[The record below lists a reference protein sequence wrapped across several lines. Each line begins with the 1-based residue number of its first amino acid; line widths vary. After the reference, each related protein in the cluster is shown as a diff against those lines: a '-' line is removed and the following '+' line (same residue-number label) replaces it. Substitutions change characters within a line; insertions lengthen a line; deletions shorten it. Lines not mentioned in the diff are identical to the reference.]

1 MRVSIEIIGIED
13 MIADMKK
20 MQDKGK
26 GILNAVAMS
35 GATYALP
42 KIKEAIPPGDDEDTT
57 HLKDNIKTKKSAKK
71 SDVKSSAVVEVGAKA
86 AEYGMHLEVGHRTP
100 KGGHVPA
107 HPFIRNTIDADS
119 EAIGRVMAEEFIR
132 KVGI

>member
-1 MRVSIEIIGIED
+1 MRVSVDIQGIDE
-13 MIADMKK
+13 MIADMRK

-26 GILNAVAMS
+26 SVLNAVAMA

-42 KIKEAIPPGDDEDTT
+42 RIKNAIPIGSEDDT
-57 HLKDNIKTKKSAKK
+57 HLKDNIKTKKVSKK
-71 SDVKSSAVVEVGAKA
+71 SPVKSSALVEVGAKA

-107 HPFIRNTIDADS
+107 HPFIRTTIDADS
-119 EAIGRVMAEEFIR
+119 DEIGRIMGEEFIR

>member
-1 MRVSIEIIGIED
+1 MRVNVEILGIED

-26 GILNAVAMS
+26 SVLNAVAMA
-35 GATYALP
+35 GAEYALP
-42 KIKEAIPPGDDEDTT
+42 KIKNAIPVGSEDDT
-57 HLKDNIKTKKSAKK
+57 HLKDNIKAKKMAKK

-100 KGGHVPA
+100 KGGHIPA

-119 EAIGRVMAEEFIR
+119 EEIGRVMAEEFIR

>member
-1 MRVSIEIIGIED
+1 MRVSVDIQGIDE

-26 GILNAVAMS
+26 SILNAVAMA
-35 GATYALP
+35 GATYTLP
-42 KIKEAIPPGDDEDTT
+42 RIKTAIPIGNEDDA
-57 HLKDNIKTKKSAKK
+57 HLKDNIKTKKVAKK
-71 SDVKSSAVVEVGAKA
+71 SPVRSSALVEVGAKD

-119 EAIGRVMAEEFIR
+119 EEIGRVMGEAFI
-132 KVGI
+132 KGVGI